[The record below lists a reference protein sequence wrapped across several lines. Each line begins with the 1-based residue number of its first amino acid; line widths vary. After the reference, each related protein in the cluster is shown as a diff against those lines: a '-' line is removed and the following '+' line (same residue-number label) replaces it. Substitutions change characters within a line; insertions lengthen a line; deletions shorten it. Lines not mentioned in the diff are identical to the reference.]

1 MKTGILLLAL
11 LLSGCVHSGYQK
23 PPTTVIYDSRWNVR
37 GYVRGDTIYDSR
49 WNVKG
54 YTRGST
60 IYSPSWSIKG
70 RTK

>member
-1 MKTGILLLAL
+1 MKTCALLLGL
-11 LLSGCVHSGYQK
+11 LLSGCVYSGYQK
-23 PPTTVIYDSRWNVR
+23 PSTTVIYDSNWNVR
-37 GYVRGDTIYDSR
+37 GYVRGNTIYDSR

-54 YTRGST
+54 YTKGST

>member
-1 MKTGILLLAL
+1 MKIWVLLLGL
-11 LLSGCVHSGYQK
+11 LFTGCAYSSYQK
-23 PPTTVIYDSRWNVR
+23 KPTTVIYDSRWNVK
-37 GYVRGDTIYDSR
+37 GYVRGNTIYDSR

-60 IYSPSWSIKG
+60 IFSPSWSIKG